1 MAKKYSDSLARFR
14 ELVKKDYKK
23 INGKKREKEKKDLLD
38 WCVDNCPAHEGPEIA
53 KKFADFGINYGYD
66 FSKLKNRIIKA
77 VGLKEDDTY
86 KYCSNGGKME
96 ALIEEIEKIY
106 SSRRK
111 AVIFFS
117 KGTHGEMDSLY
128 IRIRNSFA
136 HGNYFKVGNYYYLWN
151 ETGSE
156 ARTKRLGSFM
166 VLKYSDLKSIYEA
179 LSIVEDK
186 K

>member
-1 MAKKYSDSLARFR
+1 M
-14 ELVKKDYKK
+14 
-23 INGKKREKEKKDLLD
+23 
-38 WCVDNCPAHEGPEIA
+38 
-53 KKFADFGINYGYD
+53 
-66 FSKLKNRIIKA
+66 
-77 VGLKEDDTY
+77 
-86 KYCSNGGKME
+86 
-96 ALIEEIEKIY
+96 IEEIEKIY

-128 IRIRNSFA
+128 IRVRNSFA